1 MIDTDKYEG
10 HTPAPWVVGWPNNE
24 GFPENAVFIDGGKC
38 SPNYDGAW
46 SYSPFFLATASG
58 KAISEELG
66 IALKMRSTGDGEFDG
81 GNTPLADVL
90 LMADAP
96 LLLAE
101 VKRLRDELKF
111 VVEMLEGKPS
121 NMEWYEC
128 RNLIL
133 EQVVIE

>member
-1 MIDTDKYEG
+1 MIDIDKYEG

-38 SPNYDGAW
+38 SEGYDGAW
-46 SYSPFFLATASG
+46 SYSPFFLTTASG

-66 IALKMRSTGDGEFDG
+66 IMLRNRNHKGTGFQYDG

-101 VKRLRDELKF
+101 VKQIHEILREAFTTEAKHSGAEYL
-111 VVEMLEGKPS
+111 
-121 NMEWYEC
+121 NMIA
-128 RNLIL
+128 RVTGLI
-133 EQVVIE
+133 E